1 MCCEQDEPT
10 AWMWTMLVERQGRRS
25 TVSWP
30 SLCETENDAVIE
42 ATTCWGRPHLAR
54 CSASKL
60 LRVVHA

>member
-42 ATTCWGRPHLAR
+42 ATTCWGLVIKVKGKEPLYFRN
-54 CSASKL
+54 
-60 LRVVHA
+60 